1 LATAIVY
8 GGPST
13 AVTAPD
19 GTVFPIGVSV
29 PVDDAL
35 AASLLLQNF
44 SIAKA
49 SEAAPTALSG
59 PAEAPAIQAPAPAVS
74 VASAAV
80 PAAAPAAPAGPVLTP
95 VTGV

>member
-19 GTVFPIGVSV
+19 GTLFPRGVSV
-29 PVDDAL
+29 PVSDEL

-44 SIAKA
+44 TVAPA
-49 SEAAPTALSG
+49 STPAPTALAG

-74 VASAAV
+74 VAPAAV
-80 PAAAPAAPAGPVLTP
+80 PEAAPAAVVAPVLSP
-95 VTGV
+95 STGV